1 MKSKLIFFLFFNFFA
16 SIVFSQKAEKFDYE
30 FLGVLMLNKTQLYS
44 YKLEFNIDKDSIRG
58 YSYTDIEGDN
68 ETKSYVFG
76 TFDEN
81 TNELVF
87 EEKDVLYTKSDVLT
101 DEFCF
106 IKSRGKLKLRS
117 AKKSFDSD
125 FEGVYPNGEVCASGK
140 IKIVGTKFV
149 QKKLKKIYKK
159 VKKKKRID
167 SVVKEKLRPDKILTK
182 FGKTNLNEDETITIF
197 LNKNQAKFEIWDYG
211 KEDGDIVDVYIN
223 GKKVLAN
230 LKLKTE
236 KKKLLINLKKG
247 SNTIEVKTINSGKI
261 KTNTAKIKIYEANRF
276 YEFLSNINKGK
287 SAKINIVVK

>member
-1 MKSKLIFFLFFNFFA
+1 MFFNFFA

-106 IKSRGKLKLRS
+106 IKSRGKLKLNS
-117 AKKSFDSD
+117 EKKIFDSE
-125 FEGVYPNGEVCASGK
+125 FEGVYSDGEVCASGK

-159 VKKKKRID
+159 VKKKKKID
-167 SVVKEKLRPDKILTK
+167 SIVKEKLRPDKILTK

-211 KEDGDIVDVYIN
+211 KEDGDIIDVYIN

>member
-167 SVVKEKLRPDKILTK
+167 SVVKEKLRTDKILTK

>member
-1 MKSKLIFFLFFNFFA
+1 MFFNFFA

-44 YKLEFNIDKDSIRG
+44 YKLEFNIDKDSIIG

-81 TNELVF
+81 TNELMF

>member
-1 MKSKLIFFLFFNFFA
+1 MFFNFFA

>member
-1 MKSKLIFFLFFNFFA
+1 MFFNFFVFGA
-16 SIVFSQKAEKFDYE
+16 FSQKAEKFDYE
-30 FLGVLMLNKTQLYS
+30 FLGVLMLNRTQLYS
-44 YKLEFNIDKDSIRG
+44 YKLEFNINKDSIRG

-106 IKSRGKLKLRS
+106 IKSRGKLKLNS
-117 AKKSFDSD
+117 EKKIFDSE
-125 FEGVYPNGEVCASGK
+125 FEGVYPDGEVCASGK

-159 VKKKKRID
+159 VKKKKKID
-167 SVVKEKLRPDKILTK
+167 SIVKEKLRPDKILTK

-236 KKKLLINLKKG
+236 KKHLLINLKKG
-247 SNTIEVKTINSGKI
+247 SNSIEVKTINSGKI